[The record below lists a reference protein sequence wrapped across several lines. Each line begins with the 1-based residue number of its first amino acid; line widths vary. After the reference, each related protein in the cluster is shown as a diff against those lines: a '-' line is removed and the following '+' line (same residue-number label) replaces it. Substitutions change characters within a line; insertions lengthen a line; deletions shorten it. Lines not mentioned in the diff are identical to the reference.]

1 MIPNPTTARESARYC
16 VEVWAVYNGESTYR
30 GEDDLALI
38 FCRALR
44 ANVVGDY
51 DTGCA
56 GDNDAAYRLVNR
68 VSGFFGMQLTG
79 EAALRAC
86 ALVDEIESVA
96 RTPEG
101 PDFIW
106 QTLIALEDGDK
117 EFLANN
123 RVGTILCSLKSPKK
137 VLSVEPAGG

>member
-1 MIPNPTTARESARYC
+1 MIPNPTTAKESARFC
-16 VEVWAVYNGESTYR
+16 VEVWGVYNGEPIYR

-44 ANVVGDY
+44 AQVDGNY
-51 DTGCA
+51 DTDCA
-56 GDNDAAYRLVNR
+56 GANDAAYRLVNR

-79 EAALRAC
+79 QAALRAYS
-86 ALVDEIESVA
+86 LVDEIEALA

-106 QTLIALEDGDK
+106 QTLIAIEDGDRG
-117 EFLANN
+117 FLTDN
-123 RVGTILCSLKSPKK
+123 RVGTILTSLKSPKK
-137 VLSVEPAGG
+137 VLSVQPAGA